1 MVLETT
7 CGTSALARTYVGT
20 GVAYRCGSNC
30 PLVYLHVR
38 TKVLPYY
45 HHLSANLLCS
55 HWPENLNFLS
65 TLGSVLYLM
74 SAADLASVLSEGVI
88 WRGVGVPVNVIGSK
102 FNDRSRSTS
111 DSTRLTISEYVFEFI
126 LHHPV

>member
-1 MVLETT
+1 MVLERT
-7 CGTSALARTYVGT
+7 CGTSVPARIYEGT
-20 GVAYRCGSNC
+20 GGAYHCGSNC
-30 PLVYLHVR
+30 PLVDLPVR
-38 TKVLPYY
+38 TKVLPYH

-55 HWPENLNFLS
+55 HCPENLNFLF

-102 FNDRSRSTS
+102 FNNRSRSTS
-111 DSTRLTISEYVFEFI
+111 DSTRLTISEYVFELI
-126 LHHPV
+126 PHPPV

>member
-1 MVLETT
+1 MVPERT
-7 CGTSALARTYVGT
+7 CGTSVPARIYAGT
-20 GVAYRCGSNC
+20 GGAYRYGSNY

-74 SAADLASVLSEGVI
+74 RAADLAAILSEGVVG
-88 WRGVGVPVNVIGSK
+88 RGIGVPVNVIRSK

-111 DSTRLTISEYVFEFI
+111 DSTRLTISEYVFAFI

>member
-1 MVLETT
+1 MVLERT
-7 CGTSALARTYVGT
+7 CGTSVPARIYEGT
-20 GVAYRCGSNC
+20 GGAYRYGSNYQ
-30 PLVYLHVR
+30 LVDLPVR

-65 TLGSVLYLM
+65 TLGSALYLM

-88 WRGVGVPVNVIGSK
+88 WRGVGVPVNVISSK
-102 FNDRSRSTS
+102 FNNRSRSTS

-126 LHHPV
+126 PHHPV

>member
-1 MVLETT
+1 MGLERT
-7 CGTSALARTYVGT
+7 CGTSVPARTYAGI
-20 GVAYRCGSNC
+20 GAAYRCGSSY
-30 PLVYLHVR
+30 PLVYLHVH

-55 HWPENLNFLS
+55 HCPENLNFLF

-88 WRGVGVPVNVIGSK
+88 GRGIGVPVNVISSK

-111 DSTRLTISEYVFEFI
+111 DSTRLTISEYVLEFI
-126 LHHPV
+126 PYPPV